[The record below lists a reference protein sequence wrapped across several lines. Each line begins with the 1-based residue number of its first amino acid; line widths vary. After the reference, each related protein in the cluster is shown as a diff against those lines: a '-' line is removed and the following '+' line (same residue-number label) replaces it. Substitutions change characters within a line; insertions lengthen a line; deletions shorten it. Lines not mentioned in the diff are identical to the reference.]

1 MEDINMKVAII
12 VLSDPNSGEDALGRV
27 FNALAAA
34 YDFQQ
39 QGDEIS
45 VLFQGAG
52 TRWIAELSKSEH
64 PVHELFDAV
73 KETVAGVSRGCAEVF
88 GSTEEVEK
96 SGFDFIND
104 NAVPSTKGLPSLRN
118 LAAEGNTILTF

>member
-1 MEDINMKVAII
+1 MKAAII
-12 VLSDPNSGEDALGRV
+12 VLSDPKAGEDALGRV

-39 QGDEIS
+39 QGDEVS

-52 TRWIAELSKSEH
+52 TRWISELSKSDH

-73 KETVAGVSRGCAEVF
+73 KDTVAGVSCGCAEVF
-88 GSTEEVEK
+88 GATEEIEK
-96 SGFDFIND
+96 SPFEFIKDND
-104 NAVPSTKGLPSLRN
+104 VPGTAGLPSLRT
-118 LAAEGNTILTF
+118 LAADGYTVMSF

>member
-1 MEDINMKVAII
+1 MKAAII

-39 QGDEIS
+39 QGDDVS

-52 TRWIAELSKSEH
+52 TRWISELNKSDH

-73 KETVAGVSRGCAEVF
+73 KDTVAGVSCGCAEVF
-88 GSTEEVEK
+88 GATVEVEK
-96 SGFDFIND
+96 SGFDFIKD
-104 NAVPSTKGLPSLRN
+104 NAVPGTKGLPSLRT